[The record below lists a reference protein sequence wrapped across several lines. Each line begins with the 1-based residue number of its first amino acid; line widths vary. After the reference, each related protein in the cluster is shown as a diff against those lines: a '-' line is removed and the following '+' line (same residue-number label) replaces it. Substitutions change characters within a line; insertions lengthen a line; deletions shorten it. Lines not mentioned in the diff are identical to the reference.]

1 MLKNSC
7 LTVFFLLWPIKNTI
21 PLPSVLYCSWHQP
34 LFLSPVCDESL
45 KSQAVYK
52 SACPI
57 FYSTGLS
64 SVSSVSVQGFVLSQ
78 DKRARLPQDSP
89 ELTQPCK
96 QPPPRPPEYVGAYQ
110 SPLWLPHYLD
120 LPTKLLG
127 GFLVSCWLNQYCN
140 LGQLQCW
147 SSKRRLPL
155 GHEAFLAP
163 LQTKLPSPAQSCWFP
178 SFPSP
183 GRTIS
188 MDLWWEF
195 GHLSGLK
202 CHTPSLFLPKV

>member
-7 LTVFFLLWPIKNTI
+7 LTVFFSPLAHQIRHPTAFCPLLF
-21 PLPSVLYCSWHQP
+21 LMWHQP

-78 DKRARLPQDSP
+78 DKRARLSQDSP

-120 LPTKLLG
+120 LPAKLLG

-163 LQTKLPSPAQSCWFP
+163 LQTKLPSPAQSCWLP

-183 GRTIS
+183 VEQSPWTFGGNLGIS
-188 MDLWWEF
+188 L
-195 GHLSGLK
+195 G
-202 CHTPSLFLPKV
+202 